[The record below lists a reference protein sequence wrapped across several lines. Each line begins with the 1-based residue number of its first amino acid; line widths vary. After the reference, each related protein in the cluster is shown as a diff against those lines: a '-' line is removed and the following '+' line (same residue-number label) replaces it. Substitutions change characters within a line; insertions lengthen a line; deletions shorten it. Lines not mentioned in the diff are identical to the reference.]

1 MLFQNCRFVSM
12 MNNGMDLKAINDF
25 SKDTIID
32 LLGIEVIEVT
42 DKTITGKM
50 PVDKRTHQPMKLLHG
65 GASVVLIESLGSIG
79 SNLLCNHDVE
89 FPVGLEV
96 NANHIGGVSQGNVVG
111 VATILHKG
119 KTTHVWSVEVREEN
133 TDRLISSGRLTVMIV
148 AKK

>member
-1 MLFQNCRFVSM
+1 M

-32 LLGIEVIEVT
+32 LLGIEVIDIT

-79 SNLLCNHDVE
+79 SNLLCNHDTE

-96 NANHIGGVSQGNVVG
+96 NANHIGGVSQGNVIG
-111 VATILHKG
+111 TATILHKG
-119 KTTHVWSVEVREEN
+119 KTTHVWSVEVREETTN
-133 TDRLISSGRLTVMIV
+133 RLISSGRLTVMIV